1 LLKKVHLALACLGVS
16 FRADAIQSSYARQMD
31 DGVVL
36 GTVGSSRPV
45 HQPFKTPPVRQSW
58 ILLKV
63 LFLLFLLLLPAPAGS
78 GQTRDD
84 LPLFN
89 DDLDQDSLRRAIH
102 RSLEFLAKLPPDRSV
117 GEQPRK
123 ITAAEV
129 KESLI
134 AFLSLLDLWDQPD
147 KLNEEIRSRFELY
160 PMSDAAEGEALFT
173 GYYRPLI
180 EGRLTETAEYRYP
193 IYRRPD
199 DLVEME
205 PGSVL
210 PELRGEK
217 VVGRLEENRLVPYPS
232 RYEIDALGRL
242 KGKGYEIA
250 WVKDPVDLFFLHIQG
265 SGIMRLEDGRQVQ
278 LNYAASNGRQYK
290 AIGRLLI
297 DSGKIPEQEIS
308 MQRLRRYLMEH
319 PEERDA
325 LFAQNESYV
334 FFRFVNGGP
343 LGSLEVPLTP
353 GRSIATDSRLFP
365 KGALAFVVSRKPVLD
380 ATGNLT
386 GWQSFSRFV
395 LNQDTGSAIRGPRR
409 VDLYFGSGHEA
420 GMAAGVMKTNGKV
433 YFLLKKKATGG

>member
-1 LLKKVHLALACLGVS
+1 
-16 FRADAIQSSYARQMD
+16 M
-31 DGVVL
+31 
-36 GTVGSSRPV
+36 
-45 HQPFKTPPVRQSW
+45 
-58 ILLKV
+58 LKV

-78 GQTRDD
+78 GQTRDG

-89 DDLDQDSLRRAIH
+89 DDMDRESLRGAVQ

-134 AFLSLLDLWDQPD
+134 AFLNLLELWDQPD
-147 KLNEEIRSRFELY
+147 KLNEEIQSRFELY

-173 GYYRPLI
+173 GYYQPLI

-199 DLVEME
+199 DLVEVE

-217 VVGRLEENRLVPYPS
+217 VVGRLEENHLVPYPS

-265 SGIMRLEDGRQVQ
+265 SGIMRLEDGRQLQ
-278 LNYAASNGRQYK
+278 LNYAASNGRPYK
-290 AIGRLLI
+290 SIGRLLV
-297 DSGKIPEQEIS
+297 DGGKISEEEVS

-325 LFAQNESYV
+325 VFAQNESYV
-334 FFRFVNGGP
+334 FFRLVTNGP

-365 KGALAFVVSRKPVLD
+365 KGALAFVVSQKPILGVD
-380 ATGNLT
+380 GNLT
-386 GWQSFSRFV
+386 GWQPFSRFV

-409 VDLYFGSGHEA
+409 VDLYFGSGFEA
-420 GMAAGVMKTNGKV
+420 GLAAGTMKSTGRL
-433 YFLLKKKATGG
+433 YFLIKKKANGLVNQK

>member
-1 LLKKVHLALACLGVS
+1 MLKKV
-16 FRADAIQSSYARQMD
+16 RQLRISLR
-31 DGVVL
+31 V
-36 GTVGSSRPV
+36 
-45 HQPFKTPPVRQSW
+45 F
-58 ILLKV
+58 
-63 LFLLFLLLLPAPAGS
+63 FFLFLLLLPAPAGS
-78 GQTRDD
+78 GQTWDD

-102 RSLEFLAKLPPDRSV
+102 RSLEFLAKLPPDRSI

-123 ITAAEV
+123 ITAREV
-129 KESLI
+129 KESLLS
-134 AFLSLLDLWDQPD
+134 FLNLLDLWDQPE
-147 KLNEEIRSRFELY
+147 KLGREIRARFDLY
-160 PMSDAAEGEALFT
+160 PLSETPEGEVLFT
-173 GYYRPLI
+173 GYYQPLI
-180 EGRLTETAEYRYP
+180 EGSLTETRQFRFP
-193 IYRRPD
+193 IYGKPK
-199 DLVEME
+199 DLIVADMVTVTPQLRVE
-205 PGSVL
+205 
-210 PELRGEK
+210 K
-217 VVGRLEENRLVPYPS
+217 IVGRLDGDRLVPYLS

-334 FFRFVNGGP
+334 FFRFVNNGP

-409 VDLYFGSGHEA
+409 VDLYLGSGYEA
-420 GMAAGVMKTNGKV
+420 GLAAGVMKTNGKV

>member
-1 LLKKVHLALACLGVS
+1 
-16 FRADAIQSSYARQMD
+16 M
-31 DGVVL
+31 
-36 GTVGSSRPV
+36 
-45 HQPFKTPPVRQSW
+45 
-58 ILLKV
+58 
-63 LFLLFLLLLPAPAGS
+63 
-78 GQTRDD
+78 RDD

-134 AFLSLLDLWDQPD
+134 AFLNLLELWDQPD
-147 KLNEEIRSRFELY
+147 KLNEEIQSRFELY

-173 GYYRPLI
+173 GYYQPLI

-199 DLVEME
+199 DLVEVE

-210 PELRGEK
+210 PELRVEK
-217 VVGRLEENRLVPYPS
+217 VIGRLMGDRLVPYLS
-232 RYEIDALGRL
+232 RHEIDGLGRL

-265 SGIMRLEDGRQVQ
+265 SGIMRLEDGRQLQ
-278 LNYAASNGRQYK
+278 LNYAASNGRPYK
-290 AIGRLLI
+290 SIGRLLV
-297 DSGKIPEQEIS
+297 DGGKISEEEVS
-308 MQRLRRYLMEH
+308 MQSLRRYLAER

-334 FFRFVNGGP
+334 FFRLVTNGP

-365 KGALAFVVSRKPVLD
+365 KGALAFVVSQKPILGVD
-380 ATGNLT
+380 GNLT
-386 GWQSFSRFV
+386 GWQPFSRFV

-409 VDLYFGSGHEA
+409 VDLYFGSGFEA
-420 GMAAGVMKTNGKV
+420 GLAAGTMKSTGRL
-433 YFLLKKKATGG
+433 YFLIKKKANGLVNQK

>member
-1 LLKKVHLALACLGVS
+1 
-16 FRADAIQSSYARQMD
+16 
-31 DGVVL
+31 
-36 GTVGSSRPV
+36 
-45 HQPFKTPPVRQSW
+45 
-58 ILLKV
+58 
-63 LFLLFLLLLPAPAGS
+63 
-78 GQTRDD
+78 
-84 LPLFN
+84 
-89 DDLDQDSLRRAIH
+89 
-102 RSLEFLAKLPPDRSV
+102 
-117 GEQPRK
+117 PRK

-147 KLNEEIRSRFELY
+147 KWNAEIRSRFELY

-199 DLVEME
+199 DLVEVE

-297 DSGKIPEQEIS
+297 GSGKIPEQEIS

-334 FFRFVNGGP
+334 FFRFVDNGP

-409 VDLYFGSGHEA
+409 VDLYFGSGYEA
-420 GMAAGVMKTNGKV
+420 GLAAGVMRTNGKV

>member
-1 LLKKVHLALACLGVS
+1 MRLLIA
-16 FRADAIQSSYARQMD
+16 
-31 DGVVL
+31 
-36 GTVGSSRPV
+36 
-45 HQPFKTPPVRQSW
+45 
-58 ILLKV
+58 
-63 LFLLFLLLLPAPAGS
+63 FLLFFSVLFSAPGGS
-78 GQTRDD
+78 GQMRDG

-134 AFLSLLDLWDQPD
+134 AFLNLLDLWDQPD

-173 GYYRPLI
+173 GYYQPLI

-199 DLVEME
+199 DLVEVE
-205 PGSVL
+205 PGSIL

-250 WVKDPVDLFFLHIQG
+250 WVKDPVELFFLHIQG
-265 SGIMRLEDGRQVQ
+265 SGIMRLEDGRQLQ
-278 LNYAASNGRQYK
+278 LNYAASNGRPYK
-290 AIGRLLI
+290 SIGRLLV
-297 DSGKIPEQEIS
+297 DGGKISEEEVS

-325 LFAQNESYV
+325 VFAQNESYV
-334 FFRFVNGGP
+334 FFRLVTNGP

-365 KGALAFVVSRKPVLD
+365 KGALAFVVSQKPILGVD
-380 ATGNLT
+380 GNLT
-386 GWQSFSRFV
+386 GWQPFSRFV
-395 LNQDTGSAIRGPRR
+395 LNQDTGSAIRGPKR

-420 GMAAGVMKTNGKV
+420 GLAAGFMKSNGMI
-433 YFLLKKKATGG
+433 YFLIQKKGTGR